1 MKKNINKPKILVLSN
16 LKNSTINIL
25 KSTISLAK
33 MVDGDIQFFYVKK
46 PTEIVEKDNQLSA
59 NRAINQEHNV
69 IENKI
74 QNLINPI
81 SKDYGVSINY
91 SYSFGNVKN
100 EIDKYIT
107 EHQPDIIVLGKKQ
120 SNSLSFIGDNITAFI
135 LKKYPGIVMIADNQN
150 YLEPNKE
157 LSLGLLNN
165 IEPSVNKDLL
175 EHLISYTQEPIK
187 SFKII
192 KNSNTFKETD
202 ITSDKKTIEYVFEH
216 NDNTIKNLSNYLSIN
231 NINLLYMDRGNK
243 NSKSKKRLLKSEIN
257 EVLKNLNVSLLLT
270 GNREYNVA

>member
-1 MKKNINKPKILVLSN
+1 MKKNINKHKILVLSD
-16 LKNSTINIL
+16 LKNATSNIL

-33 MVDGDIQFFYVKK
+33 MVNGDIHFFYVKK

-59 NRAINQEHNV
+59 NRAINQEHNI

-74 QNLINPI
+74 QNLIAPI
-81 SKDYGVSINY
+81 SNDYGVNINY

-100 EIDKYIT
+100 EIDKCIA
-107 EHQPDIIVLGKKQ
+107 EHKPDIVVLGKKQ
-120 SNSLSFIGDNITAFI
+120 SKSLNFIGDNITAFI

-157 LSLGLLNN
+157 LSLGLLNT
-165 IEPSVNKDLL
+165 IEPSANKELL
-175 EHLISYTQEPIK
+175 EHLIGYTQEPLK

-192 KNSNTFKETD
+192 KNSNTFEEPS
-202 ITSDKKTIEYVFEH
+202 ITSNKKTVEYVFEH
-216 NDNTIKNLSNYLSIN
+216 NDNTIKNLSNYLSVN
-231 NINLLYMDRGNK
+231 NINLLCMDRESKDSK
-243 NSKSKKRLLKSEIN
+243 NKKRLLKSEIN

-270 GNREYNVA
+270 GNQKYNIA

>member
-1 MKKNINKPKILVLSN
+1 MKKNINKHKILVLSD
-16 LKNSTINIL
+16 LKNATSNIL

-33 MVDGDIQFFYVKK
+33 MVNGDIHFFYVKK

-59 NRAINQEHNV
+59 NRAINQEHNI

-74 QNLINPI
+74 QNLIAPI
-81 SKDYGVSINY
+81 SNDYGVNINY

-100 EIDKYIT
+100 EIDKCIA
-107 EHQPDIIVLGKKQ
+107 EHKPDIIVLGKKQ
-120 SNSLSFIGDNITAFI
+120 SKSLNFIGDNITAFI

-157 LSLGLLNN
+157 LSLGLLNT
-165 IEPSVNKDLL
+165 IEPSANKELL
-175 EHLISYTQEPIK
+175 EHLIGYTQEPLK

-192 KNSNTFKETD
+192 KNSNTFKEPN
-202 ITSDKKTIEYVFEH
+202 ITSNKKTVEYVFEH
-216 NDNTIKNLSNYLSIN
+216 NENTIKNLSNYLSVN
-231 NINLLYMDRGNK
+231 NINLLCMDRESKDSK
-243 NSKSKKRLLKSEIN
+243 NKKRLLKSEIN

-270 GNREYNVA
+270 GNQKYNIA